1 MNFIES
7 MKEKAREVGKR
18 LVLPEGCEERTVAAA
33 AIIASQRI
41 ASEVI
46 LLGDQTKIQEVAAK
60 RGVSLEGVTTINPL
74 TSDLNEEFA
83 AEYFDIRKKKG
94 ITLDEA
100 REAMKDFMRFGAMM
114 VRLGKADAMVSGAAS
129 PTADV
134 IRAGLTVIGTA
145 PGIKTATSTF
155 VMDMHNPKWGQNGLM
170 LFSDCSVIPV
180 PTSEQLVDIS
190 ILSARFF
197 AKMIG
202 GIPVVA
208 LLSFSTKGSAGTT
221 DDVTRIH
228 EAVVL
233 AHAREPF
240 LMLDGELQAD
250 AALIPEVTA
259 KKAPGSPISGKV
271 NILVFPSL
279 NAGNIGYKLVQRFA
293 GADAYGPF
301 LQGFAKPIS
310 DLSRGCSVDDIVG
323 TCAVTLVESANI
335 Y

>member
-1 MNFIES
+1 MNFLET
-7 MKEKAREVGKR
+7 MKEKARNEGKR
-18 LVLPEGCEERTVAAA
+18 LVLPEGTEERTVAAA
-33 AIIASQRI
+33 AVIAAQHI
-41 ASEVI
+41 ADEVI
-46 LLGDQTKIQEVAAK
+46 LLGNDAEIQDIAAK
-60 RGVSLEGVTTINPL
+60 RGVSLAGVKTLDPL
-74 TSDLNEEFA
+74 TSDRMEEFA
-83 AEYFDIRKKKG
+83 AEYYGLRKKKG
-94 ITLDEA
+94 ITEEQA
-100 REAMKDFMRFGAMM
+100 REDMKNPLRFGAMM
-114 VRLGKADAMVSGAAS
+114 VRKGQVDTLVSGAAS

-134 IRAGLTVIGTA
+134 IRAGLTIIGTA

-155 VMDMHNPKWGQNGLM
+155 VMDTHTPRWGHDGLL

-180 PTSEQLVDIS
+180 PTAEQLVDIS

-197 AKMIG
+197 TKMIG

-228 EAVVL
+228 DAVAM
-233 AHAREPF
+233 AHEREPF

-259 KKAPGSPISGKV
+259 RKAPDSPISGKV

-323 TCAVTLVESANI
+323 TSAVTLVESANI
-335 Y
+335 H

>member
-7 MKEKAREVGKR
+7 MKEKARNAGKR
-18 LVLPEGCEERTVAAA
+18 LVLPEGTEERTVAAA
-33 AIIASQRI
+33 AIMAAQHIAG
-41 ASEVI
+41 EVI
-46 LLGDQTKIQEVAAK
+46 LLGNDAEIQEVAAK
-60 RGVSLEGVTTINPL
+60 RGVSLADVKTIDPL
-74 TSDLNEEFA
+74 TSDRGEEFA
-83 AEYFDIRKKKG
+83 AEYYELRKKKG
-94 ITLDEA
+94 ITEEQA
-100 REAMKDFMRFGAMM
+100 REDIKNPMRFGAMM
-114 VRLGKADAMVSGAAS
+114 VRKGYADAMVSGAAS

-134 IRAGLTVIGTA
+134 IRAGLTIIGTA

-155 VMDMHNPKWGQNGLM
+155 VMDTHTPRWGHDGLL

-180 PTSEQLVDIS
+180 PTAEQLVDIS

-197 AKMIG
+197 TKMIG

-208 LLSFSTKGSAGTT
+208 LLFFSTKGSAGTT

-228 EAVVL
+228 EAVL
-233 AHAREPF
+233 MAHEREPF
-240 LMLDGELQAD
+240 LMLDGELQVD

-259 KKAPGSPISGKV
+259 RKAPDCPISGKV

-310 DLSRGCSVDDIVG
+310 DLSRGSSVDDIVG
-323 TCAVTLVESANI
+323 TCAVTLVESAYI
-335 Y
+335 H